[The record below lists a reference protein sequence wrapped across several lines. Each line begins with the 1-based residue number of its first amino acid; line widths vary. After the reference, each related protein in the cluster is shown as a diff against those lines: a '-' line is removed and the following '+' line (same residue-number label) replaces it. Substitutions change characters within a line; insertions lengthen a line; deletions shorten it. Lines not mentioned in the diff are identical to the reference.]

1 MSAPPPPPLP
11 KGDFV
16 IDNQGATLGHYT
28 ILVAVAST
36 IISAYVML
44 TTVAIISY
52 VRKTKTVDF
61 NSVP

>member
-1 MSAPPPPPLP
+1 MSGSPPPLP
-11 KGDFV
+11 PGDFV
-16 IDNQGATLGHYT
+16 IGGTQGSTLGHYT

-44 TTVAIISY
+44 TTVAIVSY
-52 VRKTKTVDF
+52 IRKTKTVDF